1 MTTHSRENPSL
12 PAVVLRALALL
23 PGRLKAGWW
32 GLVPLLVFQAAVE
45 SAAAV
50 VVYLVL
56 AGPGGGAPFSLG
68 GVPGPLLLAA
78 LLLLKNALV
87 VATTQAEA
95 FLLAESMRSAFE
107 RLLRGFVAAPLASR
121 NLQHAADLSYTAG
134 PAVDEAFRKTLVP
147 AANLATEAAVVS
159 AITAVLVVRAPL
171 AGFLAAGLLGVA
183 LIATIRATERAVTA
197 ASRDHETL
205 SVRLRRDL
213 GDLLGGIADL
223 QALGREEPVVRTIMG
238 RHEAFARAHRRLA
251 GAAARSRPLVELVF
265 VAGLFAAVLA
275 APAGAA
281 PSAIPLL
288 GLFAY
293 AGFRILPAA
302 NRTLYHVQE
311 MRSGRPAVLRL
322 ENDLARFPAPAGGP
336 APDPAPFRDRIV
348 LDSVTVRPVGAPAPS
363 LVEVSLVVRQGEMVG
378 VAGATGAGKST
389 LLTVLAGL
397 NAPDSGTVRFDGVA
411 AGSPG
416 FSRRRTGYVPQAPFV
431 ADDTLLRNVA
441 FGLSDGEIDEAR
453 ARAALE
459 AARLLE
465 FAIRLPDGLASR
477 AGENGALLSGG
488 ERQRLAVAR
497 ALYADPEILLLDEAT
512 SALDPATEGEV
523 VAALRALVPRKTV
536 VLVSHR
542 PDALRAVDRVVFL
555 EGGRVAGDASFDEL
569 VAASEAFR
577 TLVGRGGPPAA

>member
-1 MTTHSRENPSL
+1 MTSHSRENPSL

-23 PGRLKAGWW
+23 PRRLKAGWW
-32 GLVPLLVFQAAVE
+32 GLVPLLVVE
-45 SAAAV
+45 SAAAAA
-50 VVYLVL
+50 VYLVL
-56 AGPGGGAPFSLG
+56 AGPGGAAPFSLAG
-68 GVPGPLLLAA
+68 LPGPLLLAA
-78 LLLLKNALV
+78 LLLLKNVLV
-87 VATTQAEA
+87 VATTRAEA
-95 FLLAESMRSAFE
+95 ALLAESMRSAFE

-121 NLQHAADLSYTAG
+121 NLQHAADLTYTAG

-171 AGFLAAGLLGVA
+171 AGLLAAGLLGIA
-183 LIATIRATERAVTA
+183 LVATIRATERAVTA

-205 SVRLRRDL
+205 SIRLRRDL
-213 GDLLGGIADL
+213 GDVLGGIADL
-223 QALGREEPVVRTIMG
+223 QALGREEPVVRTILR
-238 RHEAFARAHRRLA
+238 RHETFARAHRRLA
-251 GAAARSRPLVELVF
+251 AAAALSRPLVELVF

-302 NRTLYHVQE
+302 NRTLYYVQE
-311 MRSGRPAVLRL
+311 MRAGRPAVLRL
-322 ENDLARFPAPAGGP
+322 EIDLARFPAPPGGTR
-336 APDPAPFRDRIV
+336 PDPAPFRDRID
-348 LDSVTVRPVGAPAPS
+348 LDGVTVRPEGSPAPA
-363 LVEVSLVVRQGEMVG
+363 LAGVSLVVRQGEMIG
-378 VAGATGAGKST
+378 VAGSTGAGKST

-397 NAPDSGTVRFDGVA
+397 RAPDAGTVRFDGMPA
-411 AGSPG
+411 ADPGSG
-416 FSRRRTGYVPQAPFV
+416 RRRTGYVPQAPFV

-441 FGLSDGEIDEAR
+441 FGLPDAEIDEDR

-459 AARLLE
+459 DARLLA
-465 FAIRLPDGLASR
+465 FATRLPDGLASR

-542 PDALRAVDRVVFL
+542 PEALRAVDRIVFL
-555 EGGRVAGDASFDEL
+555 ERGRVVADGPFETL
-569 VAASEAFR
+569 VSACEEFR
-577 TLVGRGGPPAA
+577 ALVGRSGPPAA